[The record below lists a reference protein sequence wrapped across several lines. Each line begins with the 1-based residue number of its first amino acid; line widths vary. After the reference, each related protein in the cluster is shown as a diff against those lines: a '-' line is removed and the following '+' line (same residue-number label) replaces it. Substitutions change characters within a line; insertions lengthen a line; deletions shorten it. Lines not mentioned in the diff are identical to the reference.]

1 MSYHKRQVPLRGTN
15 GLGASYTID
24 VPCLGSHKLNIPV
37 EQAANDA
44 VNLAMGTLKNG
55 MNQAAGMA
63 VGELKKQMP
72 VIAGAAVGEL
82 QKQTPKIVGTLMPVL
97 EKQVLPP
104 LLKQVQDVAVNEL
117 WPKMQPKVREEVIF
131 AGLVL
136 AGALILPLAGATL
149 YLRREIR
156 RSKG

>member
-1 MSYHKRQVPLRGTN
+1 MSYHRRHAPLRGAG
-15 GLGASYTID
+15 GLGYDFAIST
-24 VPCLGSHKLNIPV
+24 PMGSQHFNIPV
-37 EQAANDA
+37 EKLASDTA
-44 VNLAMGTLKNG
+44 NLALSTLKNG
-55 MNQAAGMA
+55 MNQAADMA

-82 QKQTPKIVGTLMPVL
+82 QKQTPKIVGSLMPIL
-97 EKQVLPP
+97 QKQVLPP
-104 LLKQVQDVAVNEL
+104 LLQQVQDVAVNEL

-131 AGLVL
+131 AGIVL
-136 AGALILPLAGATL
+136 AGAMILPIAGATL

>member
-1 MSYHKRQVPLRGTN
+1 MSYHKRQAPLRGL
-15 GLGASYTID
+15 GLSYGVDIPG
-24 VPCLGSHKLNIPV
+24 VGSTKLNIPV
-37 EQAANDA
+37 EKIAADMS
-44 VNLAMGTLKNG
+44 NLALSTLKGG
-55 MNQAAGMA
+55 MNQAADMA

-82 QKQTPKIVGTLMPVL
+82 QKQTPKIVGSLMPVL
-97 EKQVLPP
+97 QKQVLPP

-131 AGLVL
+131 AGIVL
-136 AGALILPLAGATL
+136 AGALILPLAGMTL